1 MQRTLLNLIV
11 DLAAAGV
18 FLAMI
23 ATGYLIR
30 FPLPPGTNKSLS
42 LWGLTRHQWGEVHFW
57 ISLGLLSVLAVH
69 FILHWQW
76 LVTVI
81 RQRLHQA
88 KSEHSHAGWI
98 TGLVLVGLLVTFA
111 WAAHV
116 GVYERSDP
124 CCDDI
129 ETNETKSAEK
139 TPLAKTPEPE
149 ANPPL
154 LVFWKDVYPILD
166 RSCLSCHG
174 PKKSKGNFRVDRKDD
189 FLVPRDGKAWVIP
202 GDPDRSPLVPIVN
215 GARTDIAFPDRHKL
229 PASDVAVL
237 KSWIAGGASFDR

>member
-1 MQRTLLNLIV
+1 MQRTLLNLLV
-11 DLAAAGV
+11 DLVAAAL

-30 FPLPPGTNKSLS
+30 FPLPPGTNKTLN

-57 ISLGLLSVLAVH
+57 ISLGLLTVLAVH

-81 RQRLHQA
+81 RQRLHRA
-88 KSEHSHAGWI
+88 KNDHSHAGWI
-98 TGLVLVGLLVTFA
+98 TGLVLVALLVTFA

-116 GVYERSDP
+116 SVHERSDP
-124 CCDDI
+124 RCDDT
-129 ETNETKSAEK
+129 ETNETNNAEK
-139 TPLAKTPEPE
+139 TALAKTAEPQ
-149 ANPPL
+149 AHPPS
-154 LVFWKDVYPILD
+154 LVFGKDVYPILE

-189 FLVPRDGKAWVIP
+189 FLVPRDGKVWVVP
-202 GDPDRSPLVPIVN
+202 GDPDRSPLLRIVT
-215 GARTDIAFPDRHKL
+215 GTRTDIAFPERHKL
-229 PASDVAVL
+229 PASDTAVL
-237 KSWIAGGASFDR
+237 KSWIAGGAAFDR